1 VLVAGDL
8 PSVKTSLTNV
18 LVAEDLVILGGQ
30 LYVSVDGGGEAH
42 GNAAQPSGV
51 YRILEDGTAGLFGV
65 RCF

>member
-1 VLVAGDL
+1 
-8 PSVKTSLTNV
+8 
-18 LVAEDLVILGGQ
+18 
-30 LYVSVDGGGEAH
+30 EAH